1 MDPSSWWIPRGT
13 DVCRT
18 TNKQTDKQTNRQT
31 PFAFLSVCNVG
42 MSTYIFGCVKTV
54 CCCQFPRTTV
64 LSVSGKRN
72 GSQIFCVLRHAG
84 SPPFPIARCVLP
96 HCHPSLSQ
104 RHQKPKRGNKTR
116 THTDST
122 KGQRG
127 TSAKTHRHSAFPQE
141 VQEKKRHDTT
151 GRLQLKKTQTNTQR
165 GEPSKR
171 WQPFQ
176 RPCRGSRMGCRRKHT
191 QVRTTQ
197 WILTRCRR
205 GTVV

>member
-18 TNKQTDKQTNRQT
+18 TRKQTDTQTNRQT
-31 PFAFLSVCNVG
+31 LFAFLSVCNVC
-42 MSTYIFGCVKTV
+42 MSTYLFGCVKTV

-127 TSAKTHRHSAFPQE
+127 TSAKTHRHSTFPQE
-141 VQEKKRHDTT
+141 VQEKKARHDGETT
-151 GRLQLKKTQTNTQR
+151 TKKRPKRIRREANHRNDGNHFR
-165 GEPSKR
+165 GPAGALG
-171 WQPFQ
+171 WVVG
-176 RPCRGSRMGCRRKHT
+176 GSTRKCVRRNGH
-191 QVRTTQ
+191 
-197 WILTRCRR
+197 
-205 GTVV
+205 